1 MKLALPAIALALLLS
16 GCTFSG
22 SASLTVPASTIEKQA
37 KGALEDQ
44 LGDAFDIDCGKDDV
58 KLIDGTE
65 VECVLTDDVTG
76 EEYDIVVTI
85 SDVNGT
91 KYHIDVD
98 VAGNPEAEPAEEED
112 GPLVVDAETIA
123 GVAAGA
129 LAPELGYDPTITC
142 SEGVEL
148 VVDNSIRCMILDEA
162 GTSATVLITI
172 TEVDGTK
179 YSINAKVQ

>member
-1 MKLALPAIALALLLS
+1 MKLALPVIALALLLS

-22 SASLTVPASTIEKQA
+22 SASLTVPAGTIEKQA
-37 KGALEDQ
+37 KEALVDQ
-44 LGDAFDIDCGKDDV
+44 LGDAFEIDCGKDDV

-65 VECVLTDDVTG
+65 VECVLIDDANG
-76 EEYDIVVTI
+76 EEYDTVVTI

-98 VAGNPEAEPAEEED
+98 VAGNPEAEPTEDD
-112 GPLVVDAETIA
+112 GPLVVDAEAIA

-129 LAPELGYDPTITC
+129 LATELGYDPTITC

-148 VVDNSIRCMILDEA
+148 VVDNSIRCMIVDQA
-162 GTSATVLITI
+162 GASATVLITI
-172 TEVDGTK
+172 TEVDGTN